1 MSSKHLPLTDSLHA
15 YLSDKHSGG
24 GDPLLEELQRET
36 RDLFPERAEMQISA
50 AQGTLLSMLASL
62 TTAESIV
69 EVGTFTGYS
78 AICLARA
85 LTPGGHL
92 LCCDI
97 SEEWTN
103 VARRYWERAGISDRI
118 ELRVAPALDTL
129 RALPADQRFDLAFV
143 DADKTGYDAYF
154 ETLLPHMCRGGLF
167 VFDNMLF
174 NGRIEDATDE
184 SAIALNALNRKL
196 STDPRVESV
205 LMPFADGLNL
215 ARVR

>member
-1 MSSKHLPLTDSLHA
+1 MSSKHLPLNDELQS
-15 YLSDKHSGG
+15 YLGDKHSGA
-24 GDPLLEELQRET
+24 GDPLLEELHRET
-36 RDLFPERAEMQISA
+36 CALFPDRAQMQISA
-50 AQGTLLSMLASL
+50 AQGTLLSMLAGL
-62 TTAESIV
+62 TAAHAMV

-85 LTPGGHL
+85 LASGGRL

-97 SEEWTN
+97 SEEWTAI
-103 VARRYWERAGISDRI
+103 ARKYWARAGVVDRI
-118 ELRVAPALDTL
+118 DLRIGPALETL
-129 RALPADQRFDLAFV
+129 RALPEDTRFDLAFI
-143 DADKTGYDAYF
+143 DADKPGYDAYY
-154 ETLLPHMCRGGLF
+154 EALLPRMRRGGLF

-174 NGRIEDATDE
+174 NGRIEDTTEEGAV
-184 SAIALNALNRKL
+184 ALNALNKKL